1 MSLMNVT
8 SNFAF
13 NLAGIR
19 KVTQAERIAL
29 EKTAEA
35 LRTEVVQ
42 AQVIPKD
49 TGALQESAAI
59 VDNQSESGRV
69 EISMNTPYARR
80 LYFHPEYNFG
90 HVDNAN
96 AKGLWFEDW
105 LSGGAKEDFAQ
116 QAFAAFMKLGLR

>member
-1 MSLMNVT
+1 MSLINVT
-8 SNFAF
+8 SSFAF

-19 KVTQAERIAL
+19 KVTQAERTAL

-49 TGALQESAAI
+49 TGALQESASVI
-59 VDNQSESGRV
+59 DEQSGSGHA
-69 EISMNTPYARR
+69 EISMNMPYARR
-80 LYFHPEYNFG
+80 LYYHPEYNFG
-90 HVDNAN
+90 HADNAN

-116 QAFAAFMKLGLR
+116 KAFAVFMKLGLR